1 MTLECRWVD
10 VPLCRSRSGP
20 YCADERAKPRGRS
33 GQPAAP
39 AVIEPIRPPS
49 TIRLAPLIHGVARL
63 ARKAMAGAM
72 SEGLPT
78 LPTALIAQSIA
89 PSPIDSRKSVRIG
102 VSITPGDTE
111 LRRMPRDHQ
120 RCELDMVQTIT
131 ASLEKLYARVPSIEL
146 SAAHESPSSNDGVP
160 SSSLTSAMF
169 ACQALPAIEAT
180 LTIAPPSVI
189 CSTSASVR

>member
-39 AVIEPIRPPS
+39 AVIEPISPPS
-49 TIRLAPLIHGVARL
+49 TMRLVPLIQGVARL
-63 ARKAMAGAM
+63 ARKAIAGAM
-72 SEGLPT
+72 SAGLPT
-78 LPTALIAQSIA
+78 RPTALIAQSIA

-102 VSITPGDTE
+102 VSMTPGDTE

-120 RCELDMVQTIT
+120 RCEFAIVQTMT
-131 ASLEKLYARVPSIEL
+131 ASLEKLYALVPSIEL
-146 SAAHESPSSNDGVP
+146 SAAHARPSSNDGVP
-160 SSSLTSAMF
+160 RSNLTSAMF
-169 ACQALPAIEAT
+169 ANHALPAIEAT
-180 LTIAPPSVI
+180 L
-189 CSTSASVR
+189 